1 MAESGAGTELTLLET
16 GEPVDSAGL
25 RRLYAYPDG
34 LRECRVRSNFIASLD
49 GAATLDGRSGGLAGP
64 GDREVFAML
73 RELADVVVVG
83 AGTVRAENYGGVKLD
98 AAARAARI
106 QAGQAEVPPIAIVTR
121 SGRLDP
127 DMKAFTDT
135 AVPPLIL
142 TSAASAPPLAD
153 RLGDAAEVL
162 NCSAADTDVVDPP
175 TALRHLADRG
185 LLRVLTEGGPTLHG
199 TLTHHGLLHEL
210 CLTIAPVL
218 VGGKAR
224 RITTGPVGFQTGMH
238 PVHLLTDTAGYLYT
252 RYAVGTDRS

>member
-1 MAESGAGTELTLLET
+1 MAESGAGTELTLLEA
-16 GEPVDSAGL
+16 GEPVDTARL
-25 RRLYAYPDG
+25 RELYAYPDG
-34 LRECRVRSNFIASLD
+34 LRDCLVRSNFIASVD

-64 GDREVFAML
+64 GDRQIFAML
-73 RELADVVVVG
+73 RALADVVMVG

-98 AAARAARI
+98 AAARDTRRR
-106 QAGQAEVPPIAIVTR
+106 AGQAEVPPIAVVTR

-127 DMKAFTDT
+127 DMKVFTDT
-135 AVPPLIL
+135 DVPPLVL
-142 TSAASAPPLAD
+142 TSTASAPLVAE

-162 NCSAADTDVVDPP
+162 DCSAADPDAVDPP

-185 LLRVLTEGGPTLHG
+185 LVRVLTEGGPTLHG

-210 CLTIAPVL
+210 CLTVAPVL

-224 RITTGPVGFQTGMH
+224 RITTGPVGFQTAMH

-252 RYAVGTDRS
+252 RYAVSAD